1 MTAMKPAKS
10 YQETI
15 LSWPQLRVLDPSALR
30 GRVVHKVYRH
40 DNWCR
45 TLNGGKASDC
55 NCSPTVSLHLQP
67 KNLDNE

>member
-1 MTAMKPAKS
+1 MTITKPAKS

-15 LSWPQLRVLDPSALR
+15 LSWHQVHAFDPALR
-30 GRVVHKVYRH
+30 GRVVHMMHQH
-40 DNWCR
+40 DDWCR

-67 KNLDNE
+67 ENPDDW